1 MSSEIVIYFRYLTSD
16 MLGCTYF
23 CFLFV
28 FVIDPVVDVAT
39 NLQGF

>member
-23 CFLFV
+23 CLFV